1 MIYSRLSDKT
11 NVIGAADIDRFR
23 VYKYNESV
31 KSPLGSFASQNSD
44 LASHIV
50 KECSSVLGLSSNQRF
65 ITDQQLIWQG
75 SSLYYVR
82 GILQTDNGDKTFTEQ
97 DMEYGLSIDSDRTI
111 SPTVE
116 KLTLGKPRLTK

>member
-1 MIYSRLSDKT
+1 
-11 NVIGAADIDRFR
+11 
-23 VYKYNESV
+23 
-31 KSPLGSFASQNSD
+31 
-44 LASHIV
+44 
-50 KECSSVLGLSSNQRF
+50 
-65 ITDQQLIWQG
+65 
-75 SSLYYVR
+75 VR

>member
-1 MIYSRLSDKT
+1 M
-11 NVIGAADIDRFR
+11 
-23 VYKYNESV
+23 
-31 KSPLGSFASQNSD
+31 
-44 LASHIV
+44 
-50 KECSSVLGLSSNQRF
+50 LGLSSNQRF